1 MKVNNVVD
9 FIQAKK
15 KVNETI
21 LNNLMIFDK

>member
-9 FIQAKK
+9 FMQAKK